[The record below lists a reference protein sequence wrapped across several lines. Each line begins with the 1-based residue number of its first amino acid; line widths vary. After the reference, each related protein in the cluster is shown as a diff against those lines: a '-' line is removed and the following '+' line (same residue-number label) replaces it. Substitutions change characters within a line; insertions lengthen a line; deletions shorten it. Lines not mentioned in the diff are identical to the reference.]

1 VYVVVCVWPS
11 VCLACV
17 HDQAYLALGAG
28 DVRDEGGVSGSGCEH
43 LTELLSVNSL
53 LLFYLFIY
61 LFISVFRN

>member
-1 VYVVVCVWPS
+1 M
-11 VCLACV
+11 